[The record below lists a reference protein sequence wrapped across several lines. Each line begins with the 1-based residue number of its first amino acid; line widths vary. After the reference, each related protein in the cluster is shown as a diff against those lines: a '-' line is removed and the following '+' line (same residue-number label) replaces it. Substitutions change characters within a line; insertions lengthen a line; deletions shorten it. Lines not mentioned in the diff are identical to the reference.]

1 VAPLMALLLVMF
13 SADGPWKQTAMVI
26 LVVVAIFGFG
36 AAFWTW
42 QRIRADLEAL
52 SVVTRPPD
60 MIGTTSESVE
70 TF

>member
-1 VAPLMALLLVMF
+1 MF
-13 SADGPWKQTAMVI
+13 SANDENTKQSAMVI
-26 LVVVAIFGFG
+26 LVVVAIAGFRL
-36 AAFWTW
+36 AYLTW

-60 MIGTTSESVE
+60 LVGTSSESVD

>member
-1 VAPLMALLLVMF
+1 MF
-13 SADGPWKQTAMVI
+13 SATDENTKQSAMVI
-26 LVVVAIFGFG
+26 LVVVAIAGFG
-36 AAFWTW
+36 LAYLTW

-60 MIGTTSESVE
+60 LVGTSSESVD